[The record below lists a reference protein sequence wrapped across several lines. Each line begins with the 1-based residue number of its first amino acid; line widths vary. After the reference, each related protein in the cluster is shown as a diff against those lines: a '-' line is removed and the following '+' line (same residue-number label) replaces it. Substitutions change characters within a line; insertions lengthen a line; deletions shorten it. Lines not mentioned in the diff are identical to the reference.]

1 MTLFGNDKSG
11 GAGEVVGAKQE
22 AKEQRQQNQFGSLNE
37 APQMPASNCEQQ
49 LINQAQLI
57 GGQLYGLGRR
67 QPIGK
72 RRVDYVVCQNLL

>member
-1 MTLFGNDKSG
+1 
-11 GAGEVVGAKQE
+11 
-22 AKEQRQQNQFGSLNE
+22 
-37 APQMPASNCEQQ
+37 MPASNCEQQ

-72 RRVDYVVCQNLL
+72 GRVDYVVCQN

>member
-1 MTLFGNDKSG
+1 
-11 GAGEVVGAKQE
+11 
-22 AKEQRQQNQFGSLNE
+22 
-37 APQMPASNCEQQ
+37 MPASNCEQQ

-72 RRVDYVVCQNLL
+72 GRVDYVVCQNYRRLLHLDQRAYSIRGLTDVIRA